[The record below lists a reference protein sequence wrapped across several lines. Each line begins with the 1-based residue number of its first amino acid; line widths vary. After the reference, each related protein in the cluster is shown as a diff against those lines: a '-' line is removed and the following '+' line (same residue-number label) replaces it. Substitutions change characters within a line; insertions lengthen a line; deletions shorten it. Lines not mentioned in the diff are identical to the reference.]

1 MSNVAN
7 AANTVANVAANVAAA
22 NGANSKVANSVG
34 NAAGQA
40 VASGNAAK
48 APAAAANAALANGLT
63 PAGANAVGNAVAN
76 AIPKFPGPPNAPN
89 GQANFQGAPANNSGA
104 PVSALGKLGN
114 GSNAPP
120 LADALVDPQARPAD
134 GRLGSYV
141 PADTYLHGATIES
154 GELSRSLMS
163 RPKLGAACA
172 ESDRGCTL
180 FRGPADAAP
189 AKPVASLFPLAL
201 ESGDGFDQVLV
212 DAPMDLI
219 YADQLM
225 GEDVNVLT
233 TTRNQ
238 SWDLRGE
245 PAIEA
250 IYTLDKFGVSEP
262 GSSGGAYTPDLGPYQ
277 LRAPVRQFIA

>member
-1 MSNVAN
+1 MSVAN
-7 AANTVANVAANVAAA
+7 A
-22 NGANSKVANSVG
+22 
-34 NAAGQA
+34 
-40 VASGNAAK
+40 K
-48 APAAAANAALANGLT
+48 ARGL
-63 PAGANAVGNAVAN
+63 
-76 AIPKFPGPPNAPN
+76 PPPI
-89 GQANFQGAPANNSGA
+89 S
-104 PVSALGKLGN
+104 
-114 GSNAPP
+114 
-120 LADALVDPQARPAD
+120 DALVDPMSRPAD

-141 PADTYLHGATIES
+141 PSDTYLHGATLES
-154 GELSRSLMS
+154 GGLPMGLKS

-201 ESGDGFDQVLV
+201 DSGDGFDQVLI
-212 DAPMDLI
+212 DSPPDLL

-245 PAIEA
+245 PPIEA
-250 IYTLDKFGVSEP
+250 LFSLDRFGQPEAGVAC
-262 GSSGGAYTPDLGPYQ
+262 GAYQSSLGAYA
-277 LRAPVRQFIA
+277 LRKPTRQFIG